1 VRRSLSVSL
10 LLIAAAV
17 TLPFPSKT
25 QRPTPQQQQQ
35 PQPPAQQASP
45 QSQGAPVPGT
55 PLQSLPPTAAPQH
68 VLSTVVLDPGH
79 GGTDSGARGA
89 TGAIEKD
96 VVLLMSRAVRSE
108 LERQDLRV
116 VMTREGDQNPS
127 FDDRAAIAN
136 AQHNSVFVS
145 LHVSSTGT
153 AGTARVYFF
162 DVSGFPETASV
173 AGRLLTW
180 DTAQKPFV
188 ELSRRLAD
196 LMQVQLAQK
205 FPKSPEISLGVPV
218 RTLRSVAAPAVG
230 VEISSVTA
238 LDPNALEAMA
248 PALATAIGRAVNAFK
263 PMYEAGGR

>member
-10 LLIAAAV
+10 LLMAAALA
-17 TLPFPSKT
+17 LPFPSKM
-25 QRPTPQQQQQ
+25 QQSAPQQPQQQQQ
-35 PQPPAQQASP
+35 PQPPPPQAPP
-45 QSQGAPVPGT
+45 QSQAPPAMA
-55 PLQSLPPTAAPQH
+55 PPQRILTA
-68 VLSTVVLDPGH
+68 VVLDPGH

-108 LERQDLRV
+108 LARQGLRV
-116 VMTREGDQNPS
+116 TMTREGDQNPS

-136 AQHNSVFVS
+136 AQRNTVFVS

-153 AGTARVYFF
+153 AGTVRVYFF
-162 DVSGFPETASV
+162 DAPGFPETASV

-196 LMQVQLAQK
+196 LIQVELAQK
-205 FPKSPEISLGVPV
+205 FPKSPEISSGVPV
-218 RTLRSVAAPAVG
+218 RALRSVAAPAVA

-238 LDPNALEAMA
+238 LDPGALEAMA
-248 PALATAIGRAVNAFK
+248 PPLAAAIGHAVNAFK
-263 PMYEAGGR
+263 PIYEAGAR